1 MSAHRCHLTVL
12 FSDLSDSTHL
22 AESIDPEH
30 LAEIMRS
37 VRETAE
43 RVADNNHGIINQF
56 YGDGI
61 LMVFGFPN
69 PDEQDVLHAGEAAR
83 ALHQAIRELPLSSL
97 LPKDFRLRIH
107 SGIHSG
113 LLYVEDG
120 DYLQGRY
127 RISGDA
133 LNTASRLADHAE
145 RDEIF
150 ISHEALSGFDPF
162 FNTEEIPPLKLKG
175 KAKPVTAH
183 RLLGRT
189 KVNTRFEASIQKG
202 LTPFIG
208 RGEELQLVNTLLS
221 TTQENGLQ
229 EVHINGNAGQG
240 KTRLV
245 EEILNTASNRGSTV
259 IRAYCQGDGSG
270 ISLQPFVQIYS
281 QLDDTLNP
289 LTSPERESPDPL
301 QMLSV
306 VTNGL
311 MQTAE
316 KNNLVLFI
324 DDWHWS
330 DDSSRNALAQL
341 LKQIAEKNILLITAS
356 RPTDLLTTPEAEA
369 KPNVHHIDLQP
380 FSLEDTARTLR
391 ILLPNQM
398 QIGLVEKVHE
408 RSGGNAL
415 FIEEL
420 CQSLSNWN
428 QGQPE
433 MGRISNVPATLNAL
447 IEGRIER
454 LPEHTA
460 KLTRAASVI
469 GQVIPVWLF
478 EAILGYP
485 LSEGMLEE
493 LAEKDLIYKG
503 NTPGTLRFK
512 HGITRDIA
520 YSTVPLKQRE
530 TLHEM
535 AAKVLTRRQ
544 KEHPQEDYCAALAYH
559 YAGAKS
565 PKEAISYAEEA
576 GNKAMSVLSLDGAR
590 QHYRAALELLREQ
603 PDTEENKQHWINLSL
618 TYGQACIFSPSR
630 DQIEVMAQSAHYAN
644 QLQDFNALANAE
656 YWQGWLYYSMGEQL
670 EAIKHYQAA
679 LDVCNESLDNEKLAT
694 QLLINLGQSYAAAC
708 QYEQALKLIDQA
720 SELKAKRKSTRSAPL
735 GSAYGMACK
744 ATVVADQG
752 KFQEAADCIEWA
764 VKAIEKVNPAI
775 VSSTLNLFG
784 AILLWQGRWQ
794 EAHDA
799 VIRSR
804 KMAERVGGPYVYAM
818 SHSVQ
823 AYADWKLDQD
833 PASLA
838 ILRNATHWLMENEI
852 CLFISFNFGWLAD
865 ALVDAGEHAEAYK
878 FANKAIE
885 RAALSDRLGEAMAYR
900 ALAKLSALASSP
912 IPNEKNNKES
922 CEDLNQLPIKP
933 FTDYLSL
940 AEESAKL
947 RGSQHEQA
955 TNNFCHA
962 EILIS
967 LGNLEQSRSHLETC
981 LDQFKAL
988 NMQWHYHK
996 AEKLLNSLDSEIA

>member
-30 LAEIMRS
+30 LAEIMRG
-37 VRETAE
+37 VRESAE
-43 RVADNNHGIINQF
+43 QVADTHHGIINQF

-61 LMVFGFPN
+61 LMVFGFPS

-83 ALHQAIRELPLSSL
+83 ALHQAIRDLPLEHL
-97 LPKDFRLRIH
+97 LPKDFQLCLH

-113 LLYVEDG
+113 LLFIEDG

-133 LNTASRLADHAE
+133 LNTASRLADQAS
-145 RDEIF
+145 RDDIL
-150 ISHEALSGFDPF
+150 ISQETLSGFDAF
-162 FNTEEIPPLKLKG
+162 FNTEEIPPLMLKG
-175 KAKPVTAH
+175 KSKPVPAQ
-183 RLLGRT
+183 RLLSRT

-208 RGEELQLVNTLLS
+208 RFEETELL
-221 TTQENGLQ
+221 ENLLADISNSGPQ
-229 EVHINGNAGQG
+229 VVHIKGNAGQG

-245 EEILNTASNRGSTV
+245 EEILAIASEQGQKV
-259 IRAYCQGDGSG
+259 FRAYCQGDGSG
-270 ISLQPFVQIYS
+270 ISLQPFVQLYS
-281 QLDDTLNP
+281 QLDESLNP
-289 LTSPERESPDPL
+289 LSSPEREAPDP
-301 QMLSV
+301 QTMLGV
-306 VTNGL
+306 VSQGL
-311 MQTAE
+311 LETA
-316 KNNLVLFI
+316 NQNCVVVFI

-330 DDSSRNALAQL
+330 DDSSRSALAQF
-341 LKQIAEKNILLITAS
+341 LKLISDQQILLITAS
-356 RPTDLLTTPEAEA
+356 RPTDLLTTPDTET
-369 KPNVHHIDLQP
+369 KPNVHQLDLKP
-380 FSLEDTARTLR
+380 FSLEDTARTIR
-391 ILLPNQM
+391 NLLPNQI
-398 QIGLVEKVHE
+398 QIGLVEKIHE

-433 MGRISNVPATLNAL
+433 MGRISNVPATLHAL

-469 GQVIPVWLF
+469 GHVIPLWLF
-478 EAILGYP
+478 EAVLGYDV
-485 LSEGMLEE
+485 SDTMLEE
-493 LAEKDLIYKG
+493 LANKDLIYKG
-503 NTPGTLRFK
+503 NTEGTLRFK

-530 TLHEM
+530 TLHKM
-535 AAKVLTRRQ
+535 AAKVLTNRQ
-544 KEHPQEDYCAALAYH
+544 KDFPQEDYSAALAYH
-559 YAGAKS
+559 YAGAKA

-576 GNKAMSVLSLDGAR
+576 GNKAMSVLSLDSAR
-590 QHYRAALELLREQ
+590 LHYKSALDLLREQ
-603 PDTEENKQHWINLSL
+603 SITEASKKHWIALSL

-630 DQIEVMAQSAHYAN
+630 DQIEVMAQSAEYAKE
-644 QLQDFNALANAE
+644 LGDEDALANAE

-670 EAIKHYQAA
+670 EAIKHYQVA

-708 QYEQALKLIDQA
+708 QYDQALKLIDQA
-720 SELKAKRKSTRSAPL
+720 SELKAKRKSTRSAPV

-744 ATVVADQG
+744 ATVIADQG
-752 KFQEAADCIEWA
+752 QFQEAADCIEWA

-794 EAHDA
+794 EAHDT
-799 VIRSR
+799 VVRSR

-823 AYADWKLDQD
+823 AYADWKLVKS
-833 PASLA
+833 PASLTA
-838 ILRNATHWLMENEI
+838 LRNATRWLMENEI
-852 CLFISFNFGWLAD
+852 CLFISFNFGWLSD
-865 ALVDAGEHAEAYK
+865 ALVDAENYAEAFQY
-878 FANKAIE
+878 ANHAIE

-900 ALAKLSALASSP
+900 ALARIAAQAKS
-912 IPNEKNNKES
+912 NKQVF
-922 CEDLNQLPIKP
+922 EDPKE
-933 FTDYLSL
+933 LSL
-940 AEESAKL
+940 KTADEYLDLADDSARL
-947 RGSQHEQA
+947 RNSSHEKA
-955 TNNFCHA
+955 CNNLCRA
-962 EILIS
+962 EIISREQPLDKSRELITDCIKEFKT
-967 LGNLEQSRSHLETC
+967 LG
-981 LDQFKAL
+981 
-988 NMQWHYHK
+988 MQWHSEQ
-996 AEKLLNSLDSEIA
+996 AERLLSTIDGELA